1 MSPQTREA
9 LEAQAEEGKLKSGVV
24 NGNFYMILDGVVSTV
39 PLATLRNL
47 ESDERVELVKSTFS
61 DDARGALGQ
70 EYHNQL
76 S

>member
-24 NGNFYMILDGVVSTV
+24 NGNFYMILDGMVSTV